1 MRGPQNLKKK
11 TLSTLALSDDET
23 GMVFFFLTFSR
34 HYLHFCDL
42 WIVWSVNNQPVHQL
56 DLVEKPHY
64 YFMFSPRRSW
74 MISSA
79 GNWHLVHSLRV
90 AYRAYARTVLPPP
103 SLARQHGVSILN
115 LKFTVYKFTQYRIVG
130 VKEMTQI
137 W

>member
-1 MRGPQNLKKK
+1 
-11 TLSTLALSDDET
+11 
-23 GMVFFFLTFSR
+23 
-34 HYLHFCDL
+34 
-42 WIVWSVNNQPVHQL
+42 
-56 DLVEKPHY
+56 
-64 YFMFSPRRSW
+64 

-137 W
+137 